1 MTQAP
6 KSATNLPVML
16 FEHPEDWEAWL
27 ADHAA
32 SAPGIWL
39 RFAKKSAG
47 LQSISYQEAVESAL
61 CYGWIDGQSKG
72 FDEVS
77 WLQRFTP
84 RRPQSVW
91 SQINRARALELIE
104 QGRMQ
109 PAGLAAIERA
119 RANGRWDA
127 AYDSPRMAAPPEDF
141 RKALAA
147 SPAASA
153 FFETLNGQNRYAI
166 LYRIQTA
173 KKPET
178 RQKRITQFIQML
190 ENQETIYP

>member
-1 MTQAP
+1 MPASE
-6 KSATNLPVML
+6 SAMNLPILL
-16 FEHPEDWEAWL
+16 FDHPDAWEAWL
-27 ADHAA
+27 AEHAD
-32 SAPGIWL
+32 SAPGVWL
-39 RFAKKSAG
+39 RLAKKAAP
-47 LQSISYQEAVESAL
+47 LQSISYQDAVEVGL

-72 FDEVS
+72 YDEIS

-119 RANGRWDA
+119 KANGRWDA

-141 RKALAA
+141 RKALDE
-147 SPAASA
+147 SPAAKT
-153 FFETLNGQNRYAI
+153 FFETLNSQNRYAI

-173 KKPET
+173 KKAET
-178 RQKRITQFIQML
+178 RQKRITQFVQML
-190 ENQETIYP
+190 EKQETIYP

>member
-1 MTQAP
+1 MPTSE
-6 KSATNLPVML
+6 SAMNLPVLL
-16 FEHPEDWEAWL
+16 FDHPDAWEAWL
-27 ADHAA
+27 AEHAE
-32 SAPGIWL
+32 SAPGVWL
-39 RFAKKSAG
+39 QLAKKAAS
-47 LQSISYQEAVESAL
+47 LQSISYQDAVEVAL
-61 CYGWIDGQSKG
+61 CYGWIDGQAKG
-72 FDEVS
+72 YDEIS

-91 SQINRARALELIE
+91 SQINRAKALALIE

-127 AYDSPRMAAPPEDF
+127 AYDSPRTAAPPEDF
-141 RKALAA
+141 QKALDET
-147 SPAASA
+147 PAAKT
-153 FFETLNGQNRYAI
+153 FFETLNSQNRYAI

-173 KKPET
+173 KKAET